1 MYTTIWTIFG
11 FVYVL
16 REAIKTVMYLIF
28 IADLWESVP
37 RRITQEHG
45 TYG

>member
-16 REAIKTVMYLIF
+16 RGVIKMVMYLIF
-28 IADLWESVP
+28 IADIWESVP
-37 RRITQEHG
+37 QRTTQEHG